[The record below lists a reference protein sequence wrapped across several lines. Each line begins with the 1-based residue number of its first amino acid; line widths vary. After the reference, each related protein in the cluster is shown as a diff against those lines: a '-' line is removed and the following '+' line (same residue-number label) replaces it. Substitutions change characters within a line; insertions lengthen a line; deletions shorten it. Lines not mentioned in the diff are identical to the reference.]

1 MGADRFDVDRTSDHR
16 CQRLVLD
23 LAVRKVELC
32 IAQIADARCE
42 AETDQ
47 MHLGEDM
54 ICEAGSVGIY
64 SAAGDEHQVATRDL
78 Q

>member
-1 MGADRFDVDRTSDHR
+1 
-16 CQRLVLD
+16 
-23 LAVRKVELC
+23 
-32 IAQIADARCE
+32 
-42 AETDQ
+42 